1 MKKSVILPLILGIF
15 SITLSLYAESITVS
29 YVDGILEVKGD
40 NGWSEVYI
48 GDSLS
53 MDALLKLGKD
63 SIAQLEANDVSLT
76 LSSSGIYRVD
86 KLLRES
92 QQMKSWGITSV
103 VGAKISNVLN
113 PKRKPTTA
121 AMGVRGAKAD
131 DDNEVEWVEE
141 EDEYLAK
148 GKSLLEKKEYD
159 RSIQVLQEGLR
170 SADEEIKPQ
179 YFFFLGVAN
188 VQNGRPYIALKYFN
202 RIKLDPSFDY
212 LDTYVVLKGKLLIE
226 SFSFKEALRLFN
238 FYLKEAPQGS
248 AIQEVYF
255 LRAVALKNL
264 GDNGGAVSSL
274 KKAYRISPST
284 EIGKKAERILA
295 SEF

>member
-1 MKKSVILPLILGIF
+1 MKKSVILLLILGIF
-15 SITLSLYAESITVS
+15 SIAPSLSAESVTVS

-40 NGWSEVYI
+40 DGWSEVYI
-48 GDSLS
+48 GDSMLV
-53 MDALLKLGKD
+53 DAVLKLGED
-63 SIAQLEANDVSLT
+63 SIAQLEASNISLT
-76 LSSSGIYRVD
+76 LSSSGIYRLN
-86 KLLRES
+86 KLLRER
-92 QQMKSWGITSV
+92 QQMKSWDIASI
-103 VGAKISNVLN
+103 VGAKISSVLN
-113 PKRKPTTA
+113 PKRKPATA

-131 DDNEVEWVEE
+131 NDREVEWVEE
-141 EDEYLAK
+141 ADDYLAE

-159 RSIQVLQEGLR
+159 RSIQILQEGLR
-170 SADEEIKPQ
+170 DADEEVKPQ

-202 RIKLDPSFDY
+202 RIKLDRYFDY
-212 LDTYVVLKGKLLIE
+212 FDTYVVLKGKLLIE
-226 SFSFKEALRLFN
+226 SFAFREALRLFN

-264 GDNGGAVSSL
+264 GDNNGAVSSL
-274 KKAYRISPST
+274 KKAYRINPST
-284 EIGKKAERILA
+284 EIGKKAKKILA